1 MFCPKCGLK
10 LQDGAQFCSE
20 CGQHIVDGVERC
32 DTSMQEELA
41 SLKVTFKPVGIL
53 SQQIPGRLVL
63 TKGAI
68 AFVPSSIND
77 WMVFTSDKEV
87 SASVCSFAFEDV
99 ESVFVRN
106 GIVMTSVFVVSKIG
120 ESREYIAGGK
130 FAYRKP
136 AEIFV
141 AQVNNVRFG
150 KTI

>member
-1 MFCPKCGLK
+1 MFCPKCGVK
-10 LQDGAQFCSE
+10 LQDDAQFCSE
-20 CGQHIVDGVERC
+20 CGQHIVDGADSR
-32 DTSMQEELA
+32 DTSKQEALT

-106 GIVMTSVFVVSKIG
+106 GIVMTSVFIVSKTG
-120 ESREYIAGGK
+120 ESREYIAGVN

-141 AQVNNVRFG
+141 TQVNNVRFG